1 MLFVGLTLLGYISY
15 KNLLY
20 ELYPSVELPVMI
32 VRADSRLDVTPAY
45 VERHALIPIEGA
57 IGTLEGIESID
68 SYADHR
74 SGTVF
79 ITYKDNTNKKYAY
92 LKLEQKIEAI
102 RSTLDEEFVVN
113 VLKVDT
119 KQISNQ
125 FMDLEVRG
133 TGGSDRIRNIVDKSI
148 LDKLESVDGIASVE
162 VFGGREK
169 TIEIILNEQATE
181 AYSLT
186 PSMISRLISQNNQQ
200 RVFVGQVVD
209 NKNKFFVNVTA
220 ENSELSHLENIVV
233 NPIGPVRL
241 KDVAEIYF
249 GVKEESSY
257 SRVNGKESVTL
268 RLIRDSQVN
277 LIELSN
283 SIKETIQKLN
293 GRLTSQ
299 DIDIV
304 I

>member
-32 VRADSRLDVTPAY
+32 VRVDSRLDVTPTY

-57 IGTLEGIESID
+57 IGTLEGLESID

-74 SGTVF
+74 SGMIF
-79 ITYKDNTNKKYAY
+79 ITYKDNTSIKYAY

-133 TGGSDRIRNIVDKSI
+133 TGGSDRIRNIVDKTI

-169 TIEIILNEQATE
+169 TIEIIINEVKT
-181 AYSLT
+181 
-186 PSMISRLISQNNQQ
+186 
-200 RVFVGQVVD
+200 
-209 NKNKFFVNVTA
+209 
-220 ENSELSHLENIVV
+220 LSGL
-233 NPIGPVRL
+233 
-241 KDVAEIYF
+241 
-249 GVKEESSY
+249 
-257 SRVNGKESVTL
+257 
-268 RLIRDSQVN
+268 
-277 LIELSN
+277 
-283 SIKETIQKLN
+283 
-293 GRLTSQ
+293 
-299 DIDIV
+299 
-304 I
+304 